1 MYRAELN
8 DYVRLRIRNSRYLM
22 RRGYVIEVRNA
33 KIDLSESSEKKLA
46 KFLDDGIADLGGIWF
61 IEMLF

>member
-1 MYRAELN
+1 
-8 DYVRLRIRNSRYLM
+8 M